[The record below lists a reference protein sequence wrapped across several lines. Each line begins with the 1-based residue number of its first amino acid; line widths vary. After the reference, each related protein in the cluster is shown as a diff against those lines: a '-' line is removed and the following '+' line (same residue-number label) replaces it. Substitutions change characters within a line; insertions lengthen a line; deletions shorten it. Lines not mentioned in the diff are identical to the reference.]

1 MGYTPNY
8 SHLVGIMISKT
19 IGCRGTLFSDT
30 HLLICFFSVQFWA
43 SSVLRRSIS
52 APRRPL
58 AMAQAVSEHGID
70 CLRGNDDRLHCWLVV
85 SIMYYFF
92 PYIGN
97 NNPNWLIFFRGVETT
112 NQPLEL
118 AVFNPVADHRIC
130 DIDSLFRTFPDC
142 DCMPWCHGQNGQL
155 SESLHFTQED
165 SLQTSKSRGSSSF
178 SYAKTAIIKWGHF
191 PSRPLGDRCA
201 KALMPGYDVQEVSK
215 EVSRGQQWASGP
227 DSCYPI
233 PWGLVDFGAVR
244 TDRDLWTVCWFML
257 SFFGLDLL
265 SIWNAIL
272 GLAVF
277 FLNVHSRSS
286 LFFSK
291 NMLIMLR
298 VHACADHED
307 PVKATTW
314 L

>member
-1 MGYTPNY
+1 MYWP
-8 SHLVGIMISKT
+8 SQID
-19 IGCRGTLFSDT
+19 RTLFICLFALQRT
-30 HLLICFFSVQFWA
+30 VLGIQRAAQIHLRPSAALGQSWPRLC
-43 SSVLRRSIS
+43 LNMGSI
-52 APRRPL
+52 AL
-58 AMAQAVSEHGID
+58 GEMMID
-70 CLRGNDDRLHCWLVV
+70 
-85 SIMYYFF
+85 SIAGWWFQSCIIVF

-97 NNPNWLIFFRGVETT
+97 YNPNWLWLIFFRGVETT

-191 PSRPLGDRCA
+191 PSRPSGDRCA

-227 DSCYPI
+227 VGQWASGPVGQWASGPDSCYPI
-233 PWGLVDFGAVR
+233 PWGLVYFGAVR
-244 TDRDLWTVCWFML
+244 TDRDLWTVCWFM
-257 SFFGLDLL
+257 FF
-265 SIWNAIL
+265 
-272 GLAVF
+272 F
-277 FLNVHSRSS
+277 F
-286 LFFSK
+286 FWFGF
-291 NMLIMLR
+291 
-298 VHACADHED
+298 A
-307 PVKATTW
+307 
-314 L
+314 

>member
-1 MGYTPNY
+1 
-8 SHLVGIMISKT
+8 
-19 IGCRGTLFSDT
+19 
-30 HLLICFFSVQFWA
+30 
-43 SSVLRRSIS
+43 VLRCSFS

-227 DSCYPI
+227 VGQTAAIRYHEV
-233 PWGLVDFGAVR
+233 WL
-244 TDRDLWTVCWFML
+244 
-257 SFFGLDLL
+257 
-265 SIWNAIL
+265 IL
-272 GLAVF
+272 GLFELIGTYGLCVGLCCL
-277 FLNVHSRSS
+277 FLVWICLEYMKCH
-286 LFFSK
+286 FGIGCVFSK
-291 NMLIMLR
+291 CSLQIQFIFLKEHVDHVARACVCWPWRPSEGNYLALIIECVWMCCPLIYAWSWR
-298 VHACADHED
+298 WYSH
-307 PVKATTW
+307 
-314 L
+314 

>member
-1 MGYTPNY
+1 MYWP
-8 SHLVGIMISKT
+8 SQID
-19 IGCRGTLFSDT
+19 RTLFICLFALQRT
-30 HLLICFFSVQFWA
+30 VLGIQRAAQIHLRPSAALGQSWPRLC
-43 SSVLRRSIS
+43 LNMGSI
-52 APRRPL
+52 AL
-58 AMAQAVSEHGID
+58 GEMMID
-70 CLRGNDDRLHCWLVV
+70 
-85 SIMYYFF
+85 SIAGWWFQSCIIVF

-97 NNPNWLIFFRGVETT
+97 YNPNWLWLIFFRGVETT

-191 PSRPLGDRCA
+191 PSRPSGDRCA

-227 DSCYPI
+227 VGQTAAIRYHEVWFI
-233 PWGLVDFGAVR
+233 LGLFELIGTYGLCVGLCCF
-244 TDRDLWTVCWFML
+244 F
-257 SFFGLDLL
+257 FFGLDLL
-265 SIWNAIL
+265 RVYEMPFWDWL
-272 GLAVF
+272 CF
-277 FLNVHSRSS
+277 F
-286 LFFSK
+286 
-291 NMLIMLR
+291 
-298 VHACADHED
+298 
-307 PVKATTW
+307 
-314 L
+314 